1 MIGLPSQMLGNALC
15 LYINGL
21 NVDVTAEIELKDIGA
36 ESKVIPKSFIF
47 TSLHPHF
54 VGAVVSLSFEL
65 CSKFSAS
72 FWFRTIHI
80 SRVVKGTWK
89 TRK

>member
-36 ESKVIPKSFIF
+36 ESKVALLTLNLLFYFYCPY
-47 TSLHPHF
+47 TSRNKGF
-54 VGAVVSLSFEL
+54 VSVLKV
-65 CSKFSAS
+65 
-72 FWFRTIHI
+72 
-80 SRVVKGTWK
+80 
-89 TRK
+89 